1 VGGLAETCNEYGPRS
16 ARQAAIAR
24 IHVAKKS
31 LRLSDEL
38 YRAII
43 ARVTGGKR
51 SSAAL
56 NSAERGRLLD
66 ELRRLGFQSYKSRNV
81 EAAALVRSHE
91 GTASSHPAREP
102 ETRVGHEPHRAAQA
116 RMIHLLWRKL
126 DQVANLRDASE
137 RGLRHFVR
145 RQTGRDALEWLSAKE
160 ANDVIEGLKAWRRRV
175 ARRE

>member
-24 IHVAKKS
+24 IHIAKKS

-66 ELRRLGFQSYKSRNV
+66 ELRRLGFQSGTPRRGELGSR
-81 EAAALVRSHE
+81 RRRDE
-91 GTASSHPAREP
+91 GSASSGVTAQPGSWIADEP
-102 ETRVGHEPHRAAQA
+102 QAATQA
-116 RMIHLLWRKL
+116 RMIHLLWWNLGRAAK
-126 DQVANLRDASE
+126 LRDASD

-145 RQTGRDALEWLSAKE
+145 RQTGRDALEWLSANE
-160 ANDVIEGLKAWRRRV
+160 ANGVIEGLKAWRRRV
-175 ARRE
+175 ARQE

>member
-1 VGGLAETCNEYGPRS
+1 MTSDPR
-16 ARQAAIAR
+16 RRAAIAK

-56 NSAERGRLLD
+56 DAAERGRLLD
-66 ELRRLGFQSYKSRNV
+66 ELRRLGFQSNEPRNV
-81 EAAALVRSHE
+81 ELASRVRSHDGIAANGRAKQPE
-91 GTASSHPAREP
+91 SSIA
-102 ETRVGHEPHRAAQA
+102 HEPHGAAQA
-116 RMIHLLWRKL
+116 RKIHLLWRKL
-126 DQVANLRDASE
+126 GKGAKLRDASE

-145 RQTGRDALEWLSAKE
+145 RQTGCDALEWLSAKE
-160 ANDVIEGLKAWRRRV
+160 ANDVIEGLKAWQRRS
-175 ARRE
+175 AKQK